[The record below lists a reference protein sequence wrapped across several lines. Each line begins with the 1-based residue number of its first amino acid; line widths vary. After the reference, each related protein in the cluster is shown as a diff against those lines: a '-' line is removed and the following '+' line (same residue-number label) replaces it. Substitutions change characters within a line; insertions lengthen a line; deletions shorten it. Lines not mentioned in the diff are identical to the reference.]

1 MMATKKV
8 AHKKTQKLHDVSAET
23 KGSEFS
29 ANWQGRIIINDPEK
43 SMIARTIGLRESGEY
58 ALKVR

>member
-1 MMATKKV
+1 MATKKV
-8 AHKKTQKLHDVSAET
+8 AHKKTQKLYDLNAET
-23 KGSEFS
+23 KGSDYS

-43 SMIARTIGLRESGEY
+43 SMIARQLGVREAGEY